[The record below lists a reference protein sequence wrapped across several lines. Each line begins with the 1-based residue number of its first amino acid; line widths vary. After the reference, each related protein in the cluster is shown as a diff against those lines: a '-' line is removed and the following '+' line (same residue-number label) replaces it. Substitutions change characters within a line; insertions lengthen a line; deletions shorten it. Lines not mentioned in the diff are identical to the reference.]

1 MTESSKDALLLSGK
15 LLTKLLQ
22 GASALAGG
30 IVFIL
35 IPVVVLVSNDM
46 LPGLGGANKG
56 GVIEASPVSA
66 VALLTL
72 FSLILAALFQ
82 FFGKLRAIIVSAGE
96 GDPFTPENAKRL
108 NEMAWLFLGVK
119 ILFVIV
125 GGLRFHVVNLVDK
138 GADNGTWP
146 NFSIYDLDAV
156 LIVIVLF
163 ILARIFRH
171 GAAMRAD
178 LKGTV

>member
-1 MTESSKDALLLSGK
+1 MTESSNDALLLSGK
-15 LLTKLLQ
+15 LLAKLLQ

-30 IVFIL
+30 IVLFF
-35 IPVVVLVSNDM
+35 IPVVVLLSHDM

-56 GVIEASPVSA
+56 GGIEASPVSA
-66 VALLTL
+66 VAILTL
-72 FSLILAALFQ
+72 MSLILAALFQ

-108 NEMAWLFLGVK
+108 NVMAWLFLGVK
-119 ILFVIV
+119 ILAVIV
-125 GGLRFHVVNLVDK
+125 GGLRFYVVNLVDK
-138 GADNGTWP
+138 GADNGNWP
-146 NFSIYDLDAV
+146 DFSIYDLDAV

>member
-1 MTESSKDALLLSGK
+1 MTESSKDALLLSGI

-30 IVFIL
+30 IVLFL
-35 IPVVVLVSNDM
+35 IPVVVLLSHDM
-46 LPGLGGANKG
+46 LPGLSDASKIDT
-56 GVIEASPVSA
+56 IEASPVSV
-66 VALLTL
+66 VAIFTLL
-72 FSLILAALFQ
+72 SLILAALFQ

-125 GGLRFHVVNLVDK
+125 GGLRFHLVNLVDK
-138 GADNGTWP
+138 GADNGNWP
-146 NFSIYDLDAV
+146 DFSIYDLDAV
-156 LIVIVLF
+156 LIVIVLL